1 MLAAAKN
8 LDTSQK
14 RVKNKISLKTGKGMR
29 ACPYTV
35 RFKFYKDQPRCPVGF
50 YQDQYRSRATASEN
64 GSVAEFS
71 DH

>member
-1 MLAAAKN
+1 
-8 LDTSQK
+8 
-14 RVKNKISLKTGKGMR
+14 MR

-50 YQDQYRSRATASEN
+50 YQDQNRSRATASEN